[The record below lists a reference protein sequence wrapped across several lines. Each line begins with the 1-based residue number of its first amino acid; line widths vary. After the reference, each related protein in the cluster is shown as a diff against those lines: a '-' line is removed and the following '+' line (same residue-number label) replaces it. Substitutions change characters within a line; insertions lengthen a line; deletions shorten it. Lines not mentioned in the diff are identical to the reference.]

1 MFIDA
6 DARLCYTDCEE
17 SKKGER
23 TMKRETALSHGR
35 QPGLPEK
42 FQLFFMLLPFLLLV
56 FVFSYL
62 PLYGWRYAFYSYR
75 PGFSLSKSP
84 YVGLYWFESI
94 FSNSFQVEE
103 ISRVMV
109 NTLAISGLGLLLN
122 CFAPIFAILL
132 NEIHSKRYRKC
143 VQVLTTLPNFISWVL
158 VYAVAF
164 AMFNVNNGFINQVLM
179 ALGWISAPAN
189 VLASSS
195 HVWLTMTLWSAW
207 KSLGWSSILY
217 LAAIAGIDQ
226 ELYEAAKVD
235 GANRFQQVLHIT
247 LPGIS
252 PTFLVLLVMSIAN
265 LINNGMDQYYVFQNA
280 MNKSRIEVLDLYVY
294 NISIAGGNFSFGTAV
309 SMLKSLISLTLLLI
323 ANGAAK
329 LIRGSSIF

>member
-1 MFIDA
+1 MKA
-6 DARLCYTDCEE
+6 SGRNGLSKRLV
-17 SKKGER
+17 
-23 TMKRETALSHGR
+23 
-35 QPGLPEK
+35 LPEK
-42 FQLFFMLLPFLLLV
+42 YQLFAMLLPFLLLV

-62 PLYGWRYAFYSYR
+62 PLLGWRYAFYAYR
-75 PGFSLSKSP
+75 PGFPLEKCE
-84 YVGLYWFESI
+84 YVGWYWFESI
-94 FSNSFQVEE
+94 FSNSYQVAE

-122 CFAPIFAILL
+122 CIAPVFAILL
-132 NEIHSKRYRKC
+132 NEIHHRPYRKT
-143 VQVLTTLPNFISWVL
+143 VQILTTLPNFISWVL

-164 AMFNVNNGFINQVLM
+164 AMFNVNNGFFNQALM
-179 ALGWISAPAN
+179 ALGWIDKPVN
-189 VLASSS
+189 VLASNKN
-195 HVWLTMTLWSAW
+195 VWGAMTLWSAW

-217 LAAIAGIDQ
+217 LAAIAGLDQ
-226 ELYEAAKVD
+226 ELFEAAKVD
-235 GANRFQQVLHIT
+235 GANRFQQILHIT

-280 MNKSRIEVLDLYVY
+280 LNKSSIEVLDLYVY
-294 NISIAGGNFSFGTAV
+294 NISLGGGNFSFGTAV
-309 SMLKSLISLTLLLI
+309 SMLKSVISLTLLLI

>member
-1 MFIDA
+1 MLYLQGTEKEMKDMRRSGGTGS
-6 DARLCYTDCEE
+6 AR
-17 SKKGER
+17 R
-23 TMKRETALSHGR
+23 FV
-35 QPGLPEK
+35 LPEK
-42 FQLFFMLLPFLLLV
+42 YQLFVMLLPFLLLV

-62 PLYGWRYAFYSYR
+62 PLLGWRYAFYAYR
-75 PGFSLSKSP
+75 PGFPLEKCE
-84 YVGLYWFESI
+84 YVGWYWFESI
-94 FSNSFQVEE
+94 FSNSYQVAE

-122 CFAPIFAILL
+122 CVAPIFAILL
-132 NEIHSKRYRKC
+132 NEIHKKWYRKT

-164 AMFNVNNGFINQVLM
+164 AMFNVNNGFFNQVLLS
-179 ALGWISAPAN
+179 LGWIDKPAN
-189 VLASSS
+189 VLASDKN
-195 HVWLTMTLWSAW
+195 VWVTMTLWSAW

-217 LAAIAGIDQ
+217 LAAIAGLDQ

-235 GANRFQQVLHIT
+235 GANRFQQILHIT

-280 MNKSRIEVLDLYVY
+280 LNKSSIEVLDLYVY
-294 NISIAGGNFSFGTAV
+294 NISLGGGNFSFGTAV
-309 SMLKSLISLTLLLI
+309 SMLKSVISLTLLLI

>member
-1 MFIDA
+1 MKA
-6 DARLCYTDCEE
+6 NHGSRPVRRLN
-17 SKKGER
+17 
-23 TMKRETALSHGR
+23 
-35 QPGLPEK
+35 LPEK
-42 FQLFFMLLPFLLLV
+42 YQLFGMLLPFLLLV

-62 PLYGWRYAFYSYR
+62 PLYGWRYAFYAYR
-75 PGFSLSKSP
+75 PGFSLDQCE
-84 YVGLYWFESI
+84 YVGFYWFESV
-94 FSNSFQVEE
+94 FSNSYQVAE
-103 ISRVMV
+103 ITRVMI

-132 NEIHSKRYRKC
+132 NEIHSRPYRKT

-164 AMFNVNNGFINQVLM
+164 AMFNVNNGFVNQFLQS
-179 ALGWISAPAN
+179 LGWIDKPVN
-189 VLASSS
+189 VLASNKN
-195 HVWLTMTLWSAW
+195 VWLTMTLWSAW

-217 LAAIAGIDQ
+217 LAAIAGLDQ
-226 ELYEAAKVD
+226 ELFEAAKVD
-235 GANRFQQVLHIT
+235 GANRFQQILHIT

-280 MNKSRIEVLDLYVY
+280 MNKSSIEVLDLYVY
-294 NISIAGGNFSFGTAV
+294 NISIGGGNFSFGTAV

-323 ANGAAK
+323 ANGTAK

>member
-1 MFIDA
+1 MKGA
-6 DARLCYTDCEE
+6 KNPSAVG
-17 SKKGER
+17 KK
-23 TMKRETALSHGR
+23 
-35 QPGLPEK
+35 GLPEK
-42 FQLFFMLLPFLLLV
+42 FQLFFMLLPFLLLTLV
-56 FVFSYL
+56 FAYL
-62 PLYGWRYAFYSYR
+62 PLYGWRYSFYSYR
-75 PGFSLSKSP
+75 PGFRLDQCQ

-94 FSNSFQVEE
+94 FSNSYQIAE
-103 ISRVMV
+103 ITRVMT

-122 CFAPIFAILL
+122 CVAPVFAILL
-132 NEIHSKRYRKC
+132 NEIHSRKYKKS
-143 VQVLTTLPNFISWVL
+143 VQILTTLPNIISWVL

-164 AMFNVNNGFINQVLM
+164 AMFNVDNGFINQLLLKMNV
-179 ALGWISAPAN
+179 ISAPMN
-189 VLASSS
+189 VLASSQN
-195 HVWLTMTLWSAW
+195 VWVRMTLWSAW

-235 GANRFQQVLHIT
+235 GANRFQQALHVTI
-247 LPGIS
+247 PGIS

-294 NISIAGGNFSFGTAV
+294 NISLGGGNFSFGTAV
-309 SMLKSLISLTLLLI
+309 SMLKSFISLTLLLV

>member
-1 MFIDA
+1 
-6 DARLCYTDCEE
+6 
-17 SKKGER
+17 
-23 TMKRETALSHGR
+23 
-35 QPGLPEK
+35 
-42 FQLFFMLLPFLLLV
+42 MLLPFLILV
-56 FVFSYL
+56 FIFSYL
-62 PLYGWRYAFYSYR
+62 PLYGWRYAFYSFR
-75 PGFSLSKSP
+75 PGFSLSQSP

-94 FSNSFQVEE
+94 FSNSFQIAE

-122 CFAPIFAILL
+122 CIAPIFAVLL
-132 NEIHSKRYRKC
+132 NEIESRKYRKS

-164 AMFNVNNGFINQVLM
+164 TMFNVNNGFINQVLL
-179 ALGWISAPAN
+179 ALGWIDSPTN
-189 VLASSS
+189 LLASPN
-195 HVWLTMTLWSAW
+195 HVWLRMTLWSAW

-235 GANRFQQVLHIT
+235 GANRFQQILHIT

-252 PTFLVLLVMSIAN
+252 ATFLVLLVMAIAN
-265 LINNGMDQYYVFQNA
+265 LINNGMEQYYVFQNA

-294 NISIAGGNFSFGTAV
+294 NISLAGGNFSFGTAV
-309 SMLKSLISLTLLLI
+309 SMLKSIISLTLLLV
-323 ANGAAK
+323 ANGAARA
-329 LIRGSSIF
+329 IRGTPIF